1 MLKIGIIVGSTRP
14 GRKAAAVAKW
24 VLDILKSRKDAEF
37 EIVDI
42 EDYKLPVLDE
52 PVSARAHQ
60 YGESYTKMVALAV
73 SEQGDHFG
81 MHASPA
87 GCRRSLKSLI
97 V

>member
-1 MLKIGIIVGSTRP
+1 
-14 GRKAAAVAKW
+14 VA
-24 VLDILKSRKDAEF
+24 LQSRKDAEF

-42 EDYKLPVLDE
+42 EDYKLSVLDE

-60 YGESYTKMVALAV
+60 YGKSYPKTVALAV
-73 SEQGDHFG
+73 SEQVITSGC
-81 MHASPA
+81 MPASS